1 MNSPDAIAILRRS
14 EPALRERGVLHA
26 ALFGSVARGESHSG
40 SDVDIMVEIDPEA
53 RMTIYDYVELK
64 EYIANLFEG
73 PVDVINREGL
83 KSCVAPAATADAV
96 YAFWS
101 HRRNEKIARLGG

>member
-26 ALFGSVARGESHSG
+26 ALFGSVARGENHSG

-53 RMTIYDYVELK
+53 RITVFDYVELK
-64 EYIANLFEG
+64 EYIANLFDG
-73 PVDVINREGL
+73 PVDVVNRDGL
-83 KSCVAPAATADAV
+83 KSYVAPAATADAV
-96 YAFWS
+96 YAF
-101 HRRNEKIARLGG
+101 